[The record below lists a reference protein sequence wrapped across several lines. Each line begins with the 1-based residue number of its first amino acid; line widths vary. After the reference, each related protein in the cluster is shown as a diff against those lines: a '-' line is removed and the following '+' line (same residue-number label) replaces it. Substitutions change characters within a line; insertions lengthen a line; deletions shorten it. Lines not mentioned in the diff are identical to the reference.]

1 MLRNIH
7 KASSTW
13 LGKAV
18 LAVVIGFLVISFA
31 IWGIGDIFRGFGRNE
46 VAKIGGSEITVEQ
59 FRQFY
64 NDRLQQL
71 SRQLGRPISPD
82 QARALGF
89 DRQILGQLVAETTL
103 DEKVKDWRLGLS
115 NKEIAQHITDDPNF
129 KGPNGRFDRARF
141 EQIIRQ
147 GGYTEP
153 RYVAEQRQ
161 VLLRRQI
168 AQSVSGNLTVPD
180 IAIKAINR
188 FRNETRTIDY
198 LALGP
203 TQAGDAP
210 APTPEQ
216 LQSYYDERKALF
228 RAPEY
233 RKLTLMALSPAEL
246 ANPGEVSDADA
257 KAYFERRKSSY
268 GKPEKRDVRQI
279 VFPTDAAAQEA
290 RARIDKGESFAD
302 VAKARGLKAADTDL
316 GMVAQSAI
324 IDPVVGKAAFSL
336 KPGDVSQP
344 IKGTFGSVLVTVG
357 KIEPG
362 EQKTF
367 EEVKPQI
374 KREIAESRAKN
385 KIGDLRDKIEDAKAS
400 GATLAEAAAKLALKS
415 RAIEAVDRS
424 GRAPNGNPVADLPR
438 QPDVVNAAFNSDVG
452 VDNEALQL
460 PGGGYLYYDVTGVT
474 PSRER
479 PLDEVKDKVAQR
491 WRDDEITKRLKS
503 KADDMVARLKGGA
516 TLEQLAGEAGVQVQ
530 KAGDL
535 HRGKAAGFVPEN
547 VVQAVFATPKGEI
560 GSAQGKQET
569 AHYVFRVT
577 GVSNTKLDPKSDEAK
592 AIAGSLKNAYADD
605 LIGEYVT
612 HLEKEFGVEIN
623 QSALNQI
630 IGGEPG
636 G

>member
-1 MLRNIH
+1 VSANATALAYLTASVLFILALKGLSSPESARRGNLLGMLGMAVAVAATLLLPSV
-7 KASSTW
+7 ASYLPIVGMVVVGGAARAVVARRIPMTSMPE
-13 LGKAV
+13 LVAAMHSLVGLAAV
-18 LAVVIGFLVISFA
+18 LIAVAAFLNPAEYGIATAAGDIAVGSRVEMVIGALVGA
-31 IWGIGDIFRGFGRNE
+31 ITFTGSVVAFG
-46 VAKIGGSEITVEQ
+46 
-59 FRQFY
+59 
-64 NDRLQQL
+64 
-71 SRQLGRPISPD
+71 
-82 QARALGF
+82 
-89 DRQILGQLVAETTL
+89 
-103 DEKVKDWRLGLS
+103 
-115 NKEIAQHITDDPNF
+115 
-129 KGPNGRFDRARF
+129 
-141 EQIIRQ
+141 
-147 GGYTEP
+147 
-153 RYVAEQRQ
+153 
-161 VLLRRQI
+161 
-168 AQSVSGNLTVPD
+168 
-180 IAIKAINR
+180 
-188 FRNETRTIDY
+188 
-198 LALGP
+198 
-203 TQAGDAP
+203 
-210 APTPEQ
+210 
-216 LQSYYDERKALF
+216 
-228 RAPEY
+228 
-233 RKLTLMALSPAEL
+233 KL
-246 ANPGEVSDADA
+246 
-257 KAYFERRKSSY
+257 
-268 GKPEKRDVRQI
+268 
-279 VFPTDAAAQEA
+279 
-290 RARIDKGESFAD
+290 
-302 VAKARGLKAADTDL
+302 
-316 GMVAQSAI
+316 
-324 IDPVVGKAAFSL
+324 
-336 KPGDVSQP
+336 
-344 IKGTFGSVLVTVG
+344 KGTFGSVLVTVG

>member
-168 AQSVSGNLTVPD
+168 AQSVNGNLTVPD

-203 TQAGDAP
+203 TQAGDVP

-324 IDPVVGKAAFSL
+324 IDPAVGKVAFSL